1 MATSPETTHAA
12 VKVGADGLPQQVP
25 ATMTSLQL
33 PVFDDTRDKWK
44 PYLVRA
50 EAYFE
55 ANAITDSKRQR
66 ALLVAALSTQTVQV
80 LAGLIAPRTPNS
92 LTYAEAVAALNDY
105 YDPKRHEIA
114 ESYKFFTRCQQE
126 GESVHAFLVEIRR
139 IADNCNFGSALNPML
154 RDRIVC
160 GVRSTNLRKQLLA
173 HKDLTLE
180 EAESMSIA
188 AEATDSDVKDMS
200 AEPPTVLKMQAHH
213 RSPSRGNHTLGASH
227 DCGRCGSTKHDDN
240 ACRWVNARCY
250 HCGRRGHLA
259 KKCYS
264 APTDA
269 KVGRR
274 AASVKALTVE
284 SASSNDDLDSA
295 HVWTLISGRKN
306 GLVPPIRR
314 TFR

>member
-1 MATSPETTHAA
+1 MGSTHAA
-12 VKVGADGLPQQVP
+12 VKVGADGLPQQAP

-92 LTYAEAVAALNDY
+92 LTYAEAVAALNYY

-139 IADNCNFGSALNPML
+139 IADNCNFGSALNRML

-160 GVRSTNLRKQLLA
+160 GVRSTDLRKQLLA

-180 EAESMSIA
+180 KAESMSIA

-200 AEPPTVLKMQAHH
+200 AEPPTVLKM
-213 RSPSRGNHTLGASH
+213 R
-227 DCGRCGSTKHDDN
+227 
-240 ACRWVNARCY
+240 
-250 HCGRRGHLA
+250 
-259 KKCYS
+259 
-264 APTDA
+264 
-269 KVGRR
+269 
-274 AASVKALTVE
+274 E
-284 SASSNDDLDSA
+284 
-295 HVWTLISGRKN
+295 KN
-306 GLVPPIRR
+306 GR
-314 TFR
+314 